1 MHTGQ
6 TLLVIFG
13 SVLLSVLSISVN
25 RTTLQGRVTIQRSAL
40 IASAAA
46 VAERYIEEAE
56 KLRFDED
63 NSATIPSSF
72 TEANQLGPDNGE
84 SYPNYDD
91 IDDFDS
97 LSLIDSTSAHTPFT
111 VNISVDYVNKLS
123 LDTPI
128 STRTYYK
135 RMAVSVSSPYFN
147 MLPGGAVVVSRLF
160 AYHYFW
166 SDQWE

>member
-13 SVLLSVLSISVN
+13 IVLLSVLGISVN
-25 RTTLQGRVTIQRSAL
+25 RTTLQGRVTIQRSSL
-40 IASAAA
+40 IASAVAT
-46 VAERYIEEAE
+46 AERYIEEAE

-63 NSATIPSSF
+63 NTATIPSSF
-72 TEANQLGPDNGE
+72 TTPNQLGPDSGE
-84 SYPNYDD
+84 NYPNFDD

-97 LSLIDSTSAHTPFT
+97 LSIADSTSAHAPFA

-135 RMAVSVSSPYFN
+135 KMSVSVSSPYFN
-147 MLPGGAVVVSRLF
+147 VLPAGAVTVTRIF